1 MDTQL
6 PVTLLTWLAA
16 FVPILL
22 LLALLVW
29 RRWSTSAA
37 APLALIIAVAVALLL
52 FRTPLETLAA
62 ATGKGIW
69 DAIFVLYVI
78 WPALI
83 LYNVSNEAGAFDA
96 MQRGLRRLMPDRL
109 LVVLAFSWV
118 LAPFIQS
125 IAGFGTPLA
134 VTTPLLIGLGVR
146 PLYAVILPI
155 IAAAWANM
163 FGSLG
168 ATWLATQTVVD
179 IPNQALMLRYSTIL
193 LWIPNLTG
201 GLAVAWFYGKG
212 WALKRGG
219 PAIIVISLI
228 QGGLQ
233 YILVP
238 IVPTIGLF
246 LATAAAL
253 IGLFF
258 LNRWS
263 YYRQQDEDEPQDIFT
278 EEGIRTFHEENR
290 REAEERNREA
300 QSTAVQRARAG
311 DFTAAGLREKEGM
324 SLVLAFTP
332 YIVLAVLAVTAL
344 LIPPV
349 TRALEQFSV
358 GLPFPAVSTGY
369 GVQQAAEDAYAAF
382 TPLTHPGT
390 LLLIASLAGYL
401 VFRSRGAYD
410 AEDTPGSILAR
421 AARDAL
427 PATTAITALL
437 IISKVMDHSGEITV
451 LALGVAQIAPQVVYV
466 GLSNFLGIL
475 GALTTSSNTASN
487 VLFAPLQFTAA
498 EAQGLSPDLI
508 IAGQS
513 AGGAIG
519 NALAPGD
526 ALMGATVAGIPNQL
540 GAILA
545 KALPWAIITGL
556 LVSAAMLVIYWLGA
570 GG

>member
-1 MDTQL
+1 MNTQL

-16 FVPILL
+16 FLPLL
-22 LLALLVW
+22 VLLVLLVW

-37 APLALIIAVAVALLL
+37 APLALAIAVVVALLL

-134 VTTPLLIGLGVR
+134 VTTPLLIGLGVK
-146 PLYAVILPI
+146 PLYAVLLPI

-168 ATWLATQTVVD
+168 ATWLATQTVVNL
-179 IPNQALMLRYSTIL
+179 PNQELMLRYTTAL

-201 GLAVAWFYGKG
+201 GLAVAWFYGRG
-212 WALKRGG
+212 WALKRAG
-219 PAIIVISLI
+219 PAILVISLI

-233 YILVP
+233 CILVP

-246 LATAAAL
+246 LATSAAL
-253 IGLFF
+253 VGLFA
-258 LNRWS
+258 LNRWG

-278 EEGIRTFHEENR
+278 EEGVKTFHEENR
-290 REAEERNREA
+290 REAEERNRQA
-300 QSTAVQRARAG
+300 QLTAVQRARAGG

-324 SLVLAFTP
+324 SLGLAFSP

-349 TRALEQFSV
+349 TRTLEQVSV
-358 GLPFPAVSTGY
+358 GLPFPAVTTGY
-369 GVQQAAEDAYAAF
+369 GVQQDAEEAYAAF

-390 LLLIASLAGYL
+390 LLLLASLAAYL

-410 AEDTPGSILAR
+410 PEDTPGSILAR
-421 AARDAL
+421 AAADAL
-427 PATTAITALL
+427 PSTTAITALL

-451 LALGVAQIAPQVVYV
+451 LALGVAQIAPPAVYV

-519 NALAPGD
+519 NALAPSD
-526 ALMGATVAGIPNQL
+526 ALMGATVAGIPDQL

-545 KALPWAIITGL
+545 KALPWAIVTGL
-556 LVSAAMLVIYWLGA
+556 LVSAAMLAIYWLG
-570 GG
+570 